1 MIMIVYYNKEEIDI
15 KIVFDIFFDHE
26 LSHLNIYRL
35 LFYCIL
41 GFEPS
46 QRCLA
51 APEYAWDN
59 TPTYYDKSINSF
71 KKRMESEKIGL
82 LKIIKSLY

>member
-1 MIMIVYYNKEEIDI
+1 MIVYYNKEEIDI

-51 APEYAWDN
+51 ARHSISQYKEN
-59 TPTYYDKSINSF
+59 TVRIMF
-71 KKRMESEKIGL
+71 
-82 LKIIKSLY
+82 IIRTI